1 MHKKEK
7 NSGHSLRERIGEK
20 GDDKQGGKV
29 RDEVEYQPYQL
40 GSSRETTH
48 THMHTQVHTYIY
60 VNNIYTKINGIYIF

>member
-29 RDEVEYQPYQL
+29 RDEVEY
-40 GSSRETTH
+40 
-48 THMHTQVHTYIY
+48 
-60 VNNIYTKINGIYIF
+60 